1 MPALASIPIPDEA
14 TPVFKV
20 RNLEDLVGSAEE
32 EPSAPSPE
40 IDPAKIAE
48 VLARLEEI
56 NMKKLKHE
64 MKSQVEAALKR
75 YNHTGNP
82 EVYSQKS
89 WEIFSSTDFAAVC
102 RALAV
107 KSREE
112 VSDNWNLLHGSL
124 EGVKLTDE
132 DISRL
137 KGDVD
142 FFFEIRKELSLRL
155 CAILS
160 IEDPAYLTELHE
172 AAALLFS
179 LTPSLNCRPTRP
191 TFDFYIQVRK
201 DVAALLGR
209 VSGEDVLRLSLW
221 FCRHLIESH
230 VHFNPGTEPTLSDDN
245 RLFIRN
251 EMKRMISRI

>member
-1 MPALASIPIPDEA
+1 MCSPSANTLAQPSLPSTSRSVPASPRPLGCPDSSAELSEDMPALASISIPDEA

-75 YNHTGNP
+75 YNQTSNP
-82 EVYSQKS
+82 EVYSQRS
-89 WEIFSSTDFAAVC
+89 WEIFDSTDFAAVC

-142 FFFEIRKELSLRL
+142 FFFEIRKVCNL
-155 CAILS
+155 
-160 IEDPAYLTELHE
+160 
-172 AAALLFS
+172 
-179 LTPSLNCRPTRP
+179 
-191 TFDFYIQVRK
+191 
-201 DVAALLGR
+201 
-209 VSGEDVLRLSLW
+209 
-221 FCRHLIESH
+221 
-230 VHFNPGTEPTLSDDN
+230 
-245 RLFIRN
+245 
-251 EMKRMISRI
+251 